1 MLLLDLSSQN
11 MLTAQAY
18 KKWGQSTFLWFSGT
32 GG

>member
-18 KKWGQSTFLWFSGT
+18 KKWGQSTFL
-32 GG
+32 